1 MIQSVLG
8 EEKYE
13 MRGEEGVDY
22 ESVKVV
28 NGKGMFSS
36 RARTTSEGSKKWGGL
51 IAMKTETG
59 KKIHILLQEKL
70 FGGC

>member
-1 MIQSVLG
+1 
-8 EEKYE
+8 

-28 NGKGMFSS
+28 NGKGMF
-36 RARTTSEGSKKWGGL
+36 ATRTTSEGSKKWGGL

-59 KKIHILLQEKL
+59 KKFYRTLI
-70 FGGC
+70 